1 MTTYY
6 PGGIISAT
14 EDRSTSNVA
23 SGMWSLTTHMQ
34 NLKGG
39 IWPATSAPVNQINAI
54 SLIVAGGGGGG
65 GYVGS
70 SNYNGGG
77 GGAGGLVY
85 TTTTPLLTSVN
96 YTITIGAGGTGGSG
110 STAATNGSNSSLTSA
125 VNITAIG
132 GGAGGSSIQGQSGG
146 SGGGATG
153 TSAASAGGVS
163 IQNSTFGYGVGF
175 AGGANPGSFLA
186 GGGGGSANAG
196 GTGSSTA
203 FGGVGT
209 GYNFAN
215 GTTVYYAGGG
225 SGGSVTVAANLGGGG
240 SSGATGNS
248 GNTNT
253 GGGGGGSFNP
263 PGVGGAGGSG
273 ITIISYPLPQQWIG
287 GIITNNN
294 GANVVHTFKSSG
306 TLNALATPIDT
317 YQPYTTLLLHG
328 EGTKGSNTSSFLD
341 GAIQQP
347 YVPFAG
353 TYSYVFNPPGTASA
367 YLTSTTSSAYQMT
380 GDFTIEFWFYS
391 SYTTIQGG
399 LVNINSAAGNSTSG
413 LSIYLNSATNK
424 IGFFVNGN
432 QGGTTSANNTVLAG
446 QWYHVALVRATSTN
460 TLYLNGVSVASNA
473 TTPSASGTPL
483 IGIGRVYNDGATASD
498 VFNGYISNVRIVK
511 GQALYTGTFTP
522 ATSALT
528 SSSVG
533 TSGVN
538 VAASLS
544 GTVIALTAQN
554 YNIIDNS
561 PTPVTFTNTTGA
573 TSLSVGTTP
582 GYAYVPSSG
591 MYSNYFNGPGANSYL
606 TTPYSTTNF
615 NWYDNALGYTI
626 ECWVYPTSN
635 ASLGRLSGTVWQP
648 NIIGNMVYNTTSQ
661 YWSFGLNGYLQ
672 ACFNYSTS
680 VNANTGANSV
690 SGASL
695 NSWNHIAMTSN
706 TTAYYLYMNGVQN
719 GPFTF
724 SGATSSTTPALT
736 IGAFN
741 SSYFSGYISNLRIIK
756 GTTTY
761 TANFVPSYTSFTAN
775 STTNLLIAGS
785 STNIDT
791 SPVNNIITNNG
802 QMVISSGGNPIVRT
816 GANTSLATFSPFSTT
831 GWSNYFPSASEYLT
845 TAVSSNFAFAG
856 AFTIEFF
863 IYLSAVPTTNAP
875 FAGATNFGSI
885 FVYYSTAGFLSAAL
899 NGTPTMIIESTYS
912 FANNLN
918 TWHHV
923 AVARGA
929 ANAMNIWVDGTS
941 YGTGSNTT
949 SFTATAGF
957 KIGSTLTG
965 YFSNVRVSNTDIY
978 GVTNSTINVP
988 TSALTADSTTMLL
1001 TCQANK
1007 FKDSSTSALALTV
1020 SGTPQVQ
1027 PFSPFNPT
1035 AAYSNTNVGGSLYFS
1050 GNPDTANTP
1059 ANINYTLGYSDHTLE
1074 FWIYPTS
1081 TNRGDHVWIASPA
1094 GGRVGIIF
1102 DGTNFIYSETSSTRI
1117 YSANNTTIYSWHH
1130 VAYSRSSNVVSMYVD
1145 GSRIGTYATTF
1156 NNNALDYY
1164 IQLGKD
1170 TGGSTYTVG
1179 YMKDVRL
1186 TKGQALYSGATI
1198 TVPTAPLTATGN
1210 TVFLLNTTNS
1220 PSIIDSSQKNAII
1233 VNGANTAIA
1242 NNVNKFG
1249 SSSIAFNG
1257 TTDYISVVD
1266 SPVIRPGT
1274 GDFTIEG
1281 WFYLNAL
1288 GALRGLVS
1296 KGPTAATT
1304 GFELRITSG
1313 NVLAATYSATALTGT
1328 TTVIT
1333 GTWYHFAMVR
1343 YGSASGNIKLYL
1355 NGGLQATST
1364 TAITTDFSET
1374 DNMRIGNVR
1383 ALNGFFNG
1391 YIDDVRF
1398 TKGYARYT
1406 SAFTA
1411 PTATFLD
1418 T

>member
-39 IWPATSAPVNQINAI
+39 IWPATSVPVNQVNAI
-54 SLIVAGGGGGG
+54 SLLVAGGGGGG
-65 GYVGS
+65 T
-70 SNYNGGG
+70 NYGGG
-77 GGAGGLVY
+77 GGAGGLIYNTV
-85 TTTTPLLTSVN
+85 TPILTGVN
-96 YTITIGAGGTGGSG
+96 YSVVIGAGGAAIAQGSNTTFGILSQTTQYTAVGGGYGGYNTGT
-110 STAATNGSNSSLTSA
+110 TAAA
-125 VNITAIG
+125 
-132 GGAGGSSIQGQSGG
+132 AGSGG
-146 SGGGATG
+146 SGGGGGSG
-153 TSAASAGGVS
+153 TSTIGTIGFGTAGQGS
-163 IQNSTFGYGVGF
+163 N
-175 AGGANPGSFLA
+175 GGLGIAQGSPYT
-186 GGGGGSANAG
+186 GGGGGSANNGAAANTTSSGAG
-196 GTGSSTA
+196 GSGNS
-203 FGGVGT
+203 F
-209 GYNFAN
+209 NFAN
-215 GTTVYYAGGG
+215 GTSVFYAGGG
-225 SGGSVTVAANLGGGG
+225 GGGGNISSGAGAASSGGGGAGATGAGGTGTAGTANLGGGG
-240 SSGATGNS
+240 GGGATTS
-248 GNTNT
+248 G
-253 GGGGGGSFNP
+253 P
-263 PGVGGAGGSG
+263 GGAGGSG
-273 ITIISYPLPQQWIG
+273 VAIISYPLPQQWTG
-287 GIITNNN
+287 GTVTNNN
-294 GANVVHTFKSSG
+294 ANVVHTFKTSS
-306 TLNALATPIDT
+306 TLTALSTPIDT

-328 EGTKGSNTSSFLD
+328 EGTKGSNTSTFLD
-341 GAIQQP
+341 GATQQP

-367 YLTSTTSSAYQMT
+367 YLTSTTSATYQMT
-380 GDFTIEFWFYS
+380 GDFTIEFWFYAT
-391 SYTTIQGG
+391 YTIQGG

-413 LSIYLNSATNK
+413 LSIYLNSSTNK

-432 QGGTTSANNTVLAG
+432 QGSTTSANNTVLAG

-460 TLYLNGVSVASNA
+460 TLYLNGASVASNA
-473 TTPSASGTPL
+473 TTPAASATPL
-483 IGIGRVYNDGATASD
+483 IGIGRVYNDGTTASD
-498 VFNGYISNVRIVK
+498 IFNGYISNVRIVK

-528 SSSVG
+528 SSAVG

-582 GYAYVPSSG
+582 GYAYVPSSN
-591 MYSNYFNGPGANSYL
+591 MYSNYFNGIGSYL

-615 NWYDNALGYTI
+615 NWYDNALGYAI

-635 ASLGRLSGTVWQP
+635 ASLGRASGTVWQP

-756 GTTTY
+756 GTNAYSASFT
-761 TANFVPSYTSFTAN
+761 PSYTSLTAN
-775 STTNLLIAGS
+775 SVTNLLIAGS

-791 SPVNNIITNNG
+791 STVNNIITNNG
-802 QMVISSGGNPIVRT
+802 QMVISSGGNPIARY
-816 GANTSLATFSPFSTT
+816 GNTSFATFSPFSTS
-831 GWSNYFPSASEYLT
+831 GWSNYFPSTSEFIT

-856 AFTIEFF
+856 TFTIEFF
-863 IYLSAVPTTNAP
+863 IYLTAVPTTNAP
-875 FAGATNFGSI
+875 LAGATNSGSI
-885 FVYYSTAGFLSAAL
+885 VVYYSTAGYLSAAL
-899 NGTPTMIIESTYS
+899 NGSATMIIESTYS

-923 AVARGA
+923 TVARGA

-941 YGTGSNTT
+941 YGTGSNTQ
-949 SFTATAGF
+949 SFTASAGF
-957 KIGSTLTG
+957 KIGSALTAG
-965 YFSNVRVSNTDIY
+965 YMSNLKVSNTDIY
-978 GVTNSTINVP
+978 GVTNTRINVP
-988 TSALTADSTTMLL
+988 ISALTADSTTMLL

-1027 PFSPFNPT
+1027 PFSPFSPT
-1035 AAYSNTNVGGSLYFS
+1035 AAYSNTNVGGSLYFG
-1050 GNPDTANTP
+1050 GNDNSTANTP
-1059 ANINYTLGYSDHTLE
+1059 ASIIYTSGYSDQTIDL
-1074 FWIYPTS
+1074 WVYITS
-1081 TNRGDHVWIASPA
+1081 ATRGDIFWVSSPTL
-1094 GGRVGIIF
+1094 GRFGIYY
-1102 DGTNFIYSETSSTRI
+1102 DGTNYVYYESVVKITSAS
-1117 YSANNTTIYSWHH
+1117 NNTINSWHH
-1130 VAYSRSSNVVSMYVD
+1130 IALTRASNTVSMYVD
-1145 GSRIGTYATTF
+1145 GIRVGTNTTSG
-1156 NNNALDYY
+1156 NWSSLDHSIY
-1164 IQLGKD
+1164 LGKD
-1170 TGGSTYTVG
+1170 SGGSTYLYG
-1179 YMKDVRL
+1179 YIKDFRYI
-1186 TKGQALYSGATI
+1186 KNQSIYSGTTL
-1198 TVPTAPLTATGN
+1198 TVPTAPLTSTGN
-1210 TVFLLNTTNS
+1210 TVFLLNTTNPS
-1220 PSIIDSSQKNAII
+1220 SIIDSTQKNII
-1233 VNGANTAIA
+1233 LTTGANTAIS
-1242 NNVNKFG
+1242 NNVSKFG

-1257 TTDYISVVD
+1257 TTDYISVID
-1266 SPVIRPGT
+1266 SPNIRAGA

-1281 WFYLNAL
+1281 WFYINAL
-1288 GALRGLVS
+1288 GAIRGLVS

-1304 GFELRITSG
+1304 GWEVRITAG
-1313 NVLAATYSATALTGT
+1313 NVLAATYSATALTG
-1328 TTVIT
+1328 IT
-1333 GTWYHFAMVR
+1333 SVLTNTWYHFAMVR
-1343 YGSASGNIKLYL
+1343 YGTGTGNIKLYL
-1355 NGGLQATST
+1355 NGGQEASSATG
-1364 TAITTDFSET
+1364 ITTDFSET

-1391 YIDDVRF
+1391 YIDEVRF
-1398 TKGYARYT
+1398 TKGYARYITTFTPSTT
-1406 SAFTA
+1406 S
-1411 PTATFLD
+1411 FLD